1 MGLDS
6 YLYKKSYVRSG
17 DWYKPE
23 VRMEVEVKTGGK
35 VDERIKP
42 ERVKYIVEEVAYWRK
57 ANQIHNWFVQNVQN
71 GIDECQSSYVS
82 REKLEELL
90 DVCKQVEADND
101 LASTLLPSASGFFFG
116 GTEYDEWYFKDI
128 SNTIVYLTEILED
141 ELADEFE
148 YNASW

>member
-17 DWYKPE
+17 EWVKPE
-23 VRMEVEVKTGGK
+23 FRTEVEVKTGGEIDK
-35 VDERIKP
+35 NIKP
-42 ERVKYIVEEVAYWRK
+42 ERIRYIVEEVAYWRK
-57 ANQIHNWFVQNVQN
+57 ANQIHNWFVQNVQG

-82 REKLEELL
+82 RDNLEELL
-90 DVCKQVEADND
+90 DLCKQVDSDNELAD
-101 LASTLLPSASGFFFG
+101 SLLPSTSGFFFG

-128 SNTIVYLTEILED
+128 SNTITFLEECLSD

-148 YNASW
+148 YSASW

>member
-17 DWYKPE
+17 EWVKPE
-23 VRMEVEVKTGGK
+23 FRTEVEVKTGGEIDK
-35 VDERIKP
+35 NIKP
-42 ERVKYIVEEVAYWRK
+42 ERIRYIVEEVAYWRK
-57 ANQIHNWFVQNVQN
+57 ANQIHNWFVQNVQG

-82 REKLEELL
+82 GDNLEELL
-90 DVCKQVEADND
+90 DLCKQVDSDNELAD
-101 LASTLLPSASGFFFG
+101 SLLPSTSGFFFG

-128 SNTIVYLTEILED
+128 SNTITFLEECLSD

-148 YNASW
+148 YSASW

>member
-23 VRMEVEVKTGGK
+23 ARMEVEVKTGGK

-42 ERVKYIVEEVAYWRK
+42 ERIKYVAEEVAYWRK
-57 ANQIHNWFVQNVQN
+57 ANQIHNWFVQNVQGGVDN
-71 GIDECQSSYVS
+71 CQSSYVS
-82 REKLEELL
+82 RDNLEDLL
-90 DVCKQVEADND
+90 DLCKQVDSDNELAD
-101 LASTLLPSASGFFFG
+101 SLLPSASGFFFG

-128 SNTIVYLTEILED
+128 KNTITFLEDCLSD

-148 YNASW
+148 YSASW